1 MTESSG
7 ESGEGGEGG
16 GGSGKAWRGRR
27 DREELAKGDVFRQ
40 RKGGLESREGEEEA
54 LTVCDLG

>member
-7 ESGEGGEGG
+7 ESGEGGG
-16 GGSGKAWRGRR
+16 GGSRKAWREVR
-27 DREELAKGDVFRQ
+27 DREELAKGNVFRQ
-40 RKGGLESREGEEEA
+40 RKGGLESQKGEEEA